1 MRNNLTQTLG
11 TTSAANEQKASLKT
25 RAVDETKK
33 FLIMTLYLWVFFAVL
48 SLHKTLV
55 MEQEHLDYQAQGLAI
70 VNALVLA
77 KVMLLAE
84 DFRLGSR
91 FFKDHPLVYSV
102 LFRSLVFAIVLI
114 GFRILEDAAIDLL
127 RGKPLADSLADFGA
141 GNAKGV
147 FSMGAIAFVALTPF
161 FMVSEMA
168 RVLGSDGLRQLF
180 FTRGRKKF
188 TLLVQE

>member
-1 MRNNLTQTLG
+1 MRTDPTQTLG
-11 TTSAANEQKASLKT
+11 TTSAASEQKASLKT

-114 GFRILEDAAIDLL
+114 GFHILEDAAIDLL
-127 RGKPLADSLADFGA
+127 RGKPLAGSLADFGA

-147 FSMGAIAFVALTPF
+147 LSMGAIAFVALTPF

-168 RVLGSDGLRQLF
+168 RVLGSDGLKVLF
-180 FTRGRKKF
+180 FIRGRKKV

>member
-1 MRNNLTQTLG
+1 MRTDPTQTLG
-11 TTSAANEQKASLKT
+11 TTSAASEQKASLKT

-33 FLIMTLYLWVFFAVL
+33 FLIMTLYLWVFFALL

-147 FSMGAIAFVALTPF
+147 LSMGAIAFVALTPF

>member
-1 MRNNLTQTLG
+1 MRTDPTQTLG
-11 TTSAANEQKASLKT
+11 TTSAASEQKASLKT

-55 MEQEHLDYQAQGLAI
+55 MEQEHLDYQEQGLAI

-77 KVMLLAE
+77 KVMLFAE
-84 DFRLGSR
+84 DFHLGSR

>member
-1 MRNNLTQTLG
+1 MRTDPTQTLG
-11 TTSAANEQKASLKT
+11 TTSAASEQKASLKT

-114 GFRILEDAAIDLL
+114 GFHILEDAAIDLL

>member
-1 MRNNLTQTLG
+1 MLTDSPQTLG
-11 TTSAANEQKASLKT
+11 TTSAVNEQKASLKT
-25 RAVDETKK
+25 RAVDEGKK
-33 FLIMTLYLWVFFAVL
+33 ILIITLYLWVFFAVL

-55 MEQEHLDYQAQGLAI
+55 MEQEHLDYLEQGLAI

-77 KVMLLAE
+77 KVMLLAVALN
-84 DFRLGSR
+84 LGSR
-91 FFKDHPLVYSV
+91 FGDHPLVYSV

-114 GFRILEDAAIDLL
+114 GFHILEGAAIDLL

-180 FTRGRKKF
+180 FTRGKKKF

>member
-1 MRNNLTQTLG
+1 MRTDPTQTLG
-11 TTSAANEQKASLKT
+11 TTSAASEQKASLKT

-127 RGKPLADSLADFGA
+127 RGKPLAGSLADFGA

-147 FSMGAIAFVALTPF
+147 LSMGAIAFVALTPF

>member
-1 MRNNLTQTLG
+1 MRTDPTQTLG
-11 TTSAANEQKASLKT
+11 TTSAASEQKASLKT
-25 RAVDETKK
+25 RAVDQTKK

-77 KVMLLAE
+77 KVMLVAE

-114 GFRILEDAAIDLL
+114 GFHILEDAAIDLL
-127 RGKPLADSLADFGA
+127 RGKPLADSLTDFGA

-147 FSMGAIAFVALTPF
+147 LSMGAIAFVALTPF

-168 RVLGSDGLRQLF
+168 RVLGSDGLKVLF
-180 FTRGRKKF
+180 FIRGRKKV

>member
-1 MRNNLTQTLG
+1 MRTDATQPLG
-11 TTSAANEQKASLKT
+11 TTSAASEQKASLKT

-33 FLIMTLYLWVFFAVL
+33 FLIMTMYLWVFFAVL

-55 MEQEHLDYQAQGLAI
+55 MEQEHLDYQEQGLAI

>member
-1 MRNNLTQTLG
+1 MRTDPTQTLG
-11 TTSAANEQKASLKT
+11 TTSAASEQKASLKT

-33 FLIMTLYLWVFFAVL
+33 FLIMTLYLWVFFALL

-114 GFRILEDAAIDLL
+114 GFHILEDAAIDLL

-147 FSMGAIAFVALTPF
+147 LSMGAIAFVALTPF

-168 RVLGSDGLRQLF
+168 RVLGSDGLKVLF
-180 FTRGRKKF
+180 FIRGRKKV

>member
-1 MRNNLTQTLG
+1 MRNDPTQTLG
-11 TTSAANEQKASLKT
+11 TTSAASEQKASLKT

-55 MEQEHLDYQAQGLAI
+55 MEQEHLDYQEQGLAI